1 MLVGVSAAVM
11 AFRLL
16 VFRHPAWLG
25 RRLLQT
31 LDNAGRTTAH

>member
-1 MLVGVSAAVM
+1 MAVPCM
-11 AFRLL
+11 
-16 VFRHPAWLG
+16 AWLG